1 MTEEVWKVVEGFPD
15 YSVSNLGRVVSR
27 RNPSTQFIGTHVD
40 KNTGYRVLGLKS
52 DEKEGVYMTSVH
64 REVAKAFVEDLE
76 PLNGKRVVNHIS
88 GDPTDNRAVNLE
100 WCTHSENLT
109 HPNCHRKRS
118 KEVVRIDVL
127 TGSKKIFLN
136 ASVAAR
142 SVGGR
147 ASTVWQ
153 KCNKVH
159 KKLEY
164 LGYFWEWA

>member
-1 MTEEVWKVVEGFPD
+1 MTEELWKVVEGFPD
-15 YSVSNLGRVVSR
+15 YSVSNLGRVISR
-27 RNPSTQFIGTHVD
+27 RTSKEKFIGSHVD
-40 KNTGYRVLGLKS
+40 KKSGYSIINLRNDDL
-52 DEKEGVYMTSVH
+52 EGDYRTSVH
-64 REVAKAFVEDLE
+64 REVARAFVED
-76 PLNGKRVVNHIS
+76 PDPTNGKRIVNHIS

-100 WCTHSENLT
+100 WCTYSENLT

-118 KEVVRIDVL
+118 KEVVRIDVQN
-127 TGSKKIFLN
+127 GSIKIFLN

-147 ASTVWQ
+147 ASTIWQ

-159 KKLEY
+159 NKLEY